1 MTWKKSF
8 YGRKYIAIRT
18 LLGLLQG
25 IALILSIS
33 GCVSVGGVKDEASL
47 DELKLKAS
55 AGDAESQYQ
64 LGVRYTSG
72 TGVTQDY
79 TTAGKWLRM
88 AAQQDHPDAQYLWG
102 IALNTGRG
110 VDEDQEEAVS
120 WFTKAALAGKARA
133 RYQLGEA
140 FVNGRGV
147 TKDVA
152 WGARW
157 LGLAAYQ
164 GHIEAQF
171 SLGIL
176 YTGGLGVPADTVQA
190 VIWLDRARNQGHPSA
205 GKVLQKVMS
214 EMSPVN
220 LDKALSRAGGDYRR
234 TLHGYI
240 NRPTVR
246 FIQFRLKQKGYATGY
261 PDGIRGPRTDR
272 AAGKFLADQGKSS
285 GWDGKVLVSLLR
297 N

>member
-47 DELKLKAS
+47 DELKQKAS

-72 TGVTQDY
+72 TGVAEDY
-79 TTAGKWLRM
+79 ATAGKWLRL

-120 WFTKAALAGKARA
+120 WFTKAALAGKSRA

-140 FVNGRGV
+140 FLNGRGV
-147 TKDVA
+147 NKDVA

-164 GHIEAQF
+164 GHAEAQF
-171 SLGIL
+171 SLGVL
-176 YTGGLGVPADTVQA
+176 YTRGLGVPVDMVQA

-205 GKVLQKVMS
+205 GKVMQKVMS
-214 EMSPVN
+214 EMSPAN

-234 TLHGYI
+234 TSHGFV

-246 FIQFRLKQKGYATGY
+246 FIQFRLKQKGYAAGY
-261 PDGIRGPRTDR
+261 ADGIRGPRTEK
-272 AAGKFLADQGKSS
+272 AASRFLADQGKSS
-285 GWDGKVLVSLLR
+285 QWNGEVLVRLLR
-297 N
+297 H